1 LDIYKLNLV
10 NNYRLYAFDLCIG
23 SLDKIFYHEN
33 DIKKYR
39 GPPLPRH
46 SKVFLQ
52 LARGLAYIHSKK
64 LVHRDIK
71 PENVLISID
80 GTNKE
85 EVLLKW
91 ADFGLSKEVSENG
104 TFEMSGTR
112 GTLFW
117 MAPEIL
123 ACFNQS
129 KEFDCSGA
137 SIYQKG
143 STQSDVFSAG
153 CIFFKIL
160 TGVHPF
166 GDNIVTDVPP
176 NIKTGNPVN
185 FLNESKKY

>member
-1 LDIYKLNLV
+1 MDLYKLNV
-10 NNYRLYAFDLCIG
+10 VKNYNRLCAFNLCIG

-52 LARGLAYIHSKK
+52 LAKGSAYIHSKK

-104 TFEMSGTR
+104 TFEMSAGLEGLSFGWHPKYWPVLT
-112 GTLFW
+112 
-117 MAPEIL
+117 
-123 ACFNQS
+123 
-129 KEFDCSGA
+129 KE
-137 SIYQKG
+137 
-143 STQSDVFSAG
+143 
-153 CIFFKIL
+153 KIL
-160 TGVHPF
+160 IFQWTQY
-166 GDNIVTDVPP
+166 I
-176 NIKTGNPVN
+176 IKEVLKAKSSLPAVSS
-185 FLNESKKY
+185 LKL